1 MLLLT
6 SWTPVSRSWYFSRHG
21 SHVLALSPKQ
31 VKSRPTTTL
40 RPFQYF
46 LCFQIST
53 SAFSE
58 GRLSTTFFG
67 LSTYSK
73 EHNTTTV
80 LLAMRDDIL
89 RAMQR
94 EVTMAVLADYSKAF
108 DAVAYETVL
117 RKLHGLGFSKVYL
130 RWTVS
135 YLTGRKQ
142 FVQMD
147 GKTSRQIE
155 VTFGV
160 LQGSILGPVL
170 FNLYVNAFQPAWVL
184 LSHINTL
191 MTLQPI
197 SMRNPLS
204 LVCDPPF
211 M

>member
-1 MLLLT
+1 MNTCISKLIFLAAWIARISAIPKTSEVKTNNDLT
-6 SWTPVSRSWYFSRHG
+6 SISILPMFSNIYQRL
-21 SHVLALSPKQ
+21 VRRQ
-31 VKSRPTTTL
+31 
-40 RPFQYF
+40 
-46 LCFQIST
+46 
-53 SAFSE
+53 
-58 GRLSTTFFG
+58 LSTTFFG

-89 RAMQR
+89 RATQR
-94 EVTMAVLADYSKAF
+94 EVTIAVLADYSKAF
-108 DAVAYETVL
+108 DTVAYETVL

-184 LSHINTL
+184 LSHTNTL

-204 LVCDPPF
+204 LACDPPF